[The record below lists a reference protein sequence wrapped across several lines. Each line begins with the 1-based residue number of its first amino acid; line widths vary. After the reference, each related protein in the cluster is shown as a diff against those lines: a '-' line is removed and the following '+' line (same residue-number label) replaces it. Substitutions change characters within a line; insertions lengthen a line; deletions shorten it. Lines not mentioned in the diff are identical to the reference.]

1 MQSTGITQ
9 SLDGHDLFAFGQR
22 REQQTRAY
30 RLAIQKHGACAT
42 HADAAALARA
52 EELEF
57 VAQHF
62 EQIVMR
68 VYRFFLFDTI
78 NFEFNNLLHV
88 LPRCPALSPKQSS
101 CSSSID
107 F

>member
-1 MQSTGITQ
+1 MQLARTTEP
-9 SLDGHDLFAFGQR
+9 LDGHDLFAFGQR

-30 RLAIQKHGACAT
+30 RLAIQKHGTCTA
-42 HADAAALARA
+42 HADAAAFARA
-52 EELEF
+52 EELELI
-57 VAQHF
+57 AQHF

-68 VYRFFLFDTI
+68 VYRLFLFDTV

-88 LPRCPALSPKQSS
+88 FPRCPSASSEQSS
-101 CSSSID
+101 FSSSIG